1 MWSPNSSHAN
11 AFYFPPIAATY
22 PLNTLQVQ
30 FYAKCSSYEHETP
43 SFEVGV
49 IEMVDGTPTFVNV
62 QNMDLSESYQTY
74 SNTPYV
80 VSFAG
85 YTGTSQTIAFRVS
98 SSDDNSSYTYMD
110 DITVKVISNCA
121 RVSEVTASEVASSSA
136 VLTWAPALDETRWQM
151 QVAAYNASTNTWGD
165 YVMLDT
171 LIQTSPFTLTGLD
184 QLTQYRVQVRA
195 YCGTGDYGEWNTRP
209 ATFTTI
215 QTPVV
220 VNAAYPLYTDD
231 FESGN
236 NWVLVNGTQPN
247 AWTLGTATHNGGSHS
262 LYISSDVGTS
272 NIYTNH
278 RNTVYA
284 TKVFSLE
291 ANEYNVQYDWKAY
304 GEQGYDHMRV
314 FLVPADI
321 SIIATTQTSLIYT
334 TGVPSVWSGAFAI
347 DGNTQ
352 LNLSNTWKTLTSTV
366 NVPTSGNYMVVFSWQ
381 NDNNPPANPPAAVD
395 NFSIQYVIR
404 VSGAV

>member
-1 MWSPNSSHAN
+1 M
-11 AFYFPPIAATY
+11 
-22 PLNTLQVQ
+22 
-30 FYAKCSSYEHETP
+30 
-43 SFEVGV
+43 
-49 IEMVDGTPTFVNV
+49 
-62 QNMDLSESYQTY
+62 
-74 SNTPYV
+74 
-80 VSFAG
+80 
-85 YTGTSQTIAFRVS
+85 
-98 SSDDNSSYTYMD
+98 
-110 DITVKVISNCA
+110 
-121 RVSEVTASEVASSSA
+121 
-136 VLTWAPALDETRWQM
+136 
-151 QVAAYNASTNTWGD
+151 
-165 YVMLDT
+165 
-171 LIQTSPFTLTGLD
+171 
-184 QLTQYRVQVRA
+184 
-195 YCGTGDYGEWNTRP
+195 
-209 ATFTTI
+209 
-215 QTPVV
+215 

-262 LYISSDVGTS
+262 LYISSDGGTS

>member
-1 MWSPNSSHAN
+1 M
-11 AFYFPPIAATY
+11 
-22 PLNTLQVQ
+22 
-30 FYAKCSSYEHETP
+30 
-43 SFEVGV
+43 
-49 IEMVDGTPTFVNV
+49 
-62 QNMDLSESYQTY
+62 
-74 SNTPYV
+74 
-80 VSFAG
+80 
-85 YTGTSQTIAFRVS
+85 
-98 SSDDNSSYTYMD
+98 
-110 DITVKVISNCA
+110 
-121 RVSEVTASEVASSSA
+121 
-136 VLTWAPALDETRWQM
+136 
-151 QVAAYNASTNTWGD
+151 
-165 YVMLDT
+165 
-171 LIQTSPFTLTGLD
+171 
-184 QLTQYRVQVRA
+184 
-195 YCGTGDYGEWNTRP
+195 
-209 ATFTTI
+209 
-215 QTPVV
+215 V

-262 LYISSDVGTS
+262 LYISSDGGTS

-334 TGVPSVWSGAFAI
+334 IGVPSVWSGAFAI

-395 NFSIQYVIR
+395 NFSIQYVSCTAPTDLQAGEIATSSATLTWTAPASASSATTYNVR
-404 VSGAV
+404 YGVASDFDLEDASTYTEVTNVTSPLEVTGLFHSTVYTFSVQTVCSLVQES